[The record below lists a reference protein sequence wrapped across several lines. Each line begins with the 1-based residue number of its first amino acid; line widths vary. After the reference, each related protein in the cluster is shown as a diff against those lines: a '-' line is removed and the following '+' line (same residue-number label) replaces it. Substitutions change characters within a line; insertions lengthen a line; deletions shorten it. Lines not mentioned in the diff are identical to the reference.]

1 MGDGLRTIH
10 IVTTDDS
17 LLADTR
23 AAAKG
28 LDGWEIQSSSSR
40 AELLESPP
48 VAGDVLLLD
57 AMSGTSNVYEDC
69 RRLAGRTKC
78 RTFVVVEAGN
88 DLAESIACFCGA
100 TGVLQRP
107 FDKEALGSAIE
118 QNSGPRPA
126 LPQEARGSTDSEFV
140 LPQALLKDIT
150 TGETDKTLVDAL
162 IDPETGLFNYA
173 YLNYKVDEEYKRAR
187 RFEHPLTCVMLGF
200 EGQANESVLAEL
212 AGIFLNTSR
221 DTDILG
227 RFDEN
232 SFLFLLPNT
241 GPDGA
246 GVMADR
252 IREMAESA
260 GLQDLVGDS
269 LVLAAGIASC
279 PNPGVSKPEDLYGQ
293 TRDAFFAARAE
304 GGGVVVA

>member
-10 IVTTDDS
+10 VVSNDEA
-17 LLADTR
+17 LLTELR
-23 AAAKG
+23 AAAG
-28 LDGWEIQSSSSR
+28 TLDGWEVQAVASQE
-40 AELLESPP
+40 ALLRTPP

-57 AMSGTSNVYEDC
+57 AQAGVGNVYEDC
-69 RRLAGRTKC
+69 RRLTGRTKC
-78 RTFVVVEAGN
+78 RTFVVVAAQNELAGP
-88 DLAESIACFCGA
+88 IARFCGA
-100 TGVLQRP
+100 TGVLRRP
-107 FDKEALGSAIE
+107 LEARHLGEAID
-118 QNSGPRPA
+118 QNGGPRPP
-126 LPQEARGSTDSEFV
+126 LPQEGRGKPEPDFV

-150 TGETDKTLVDAL
+150 TGETDKTLVAAL

-173 YLNYKVDEEYKRAR
+173 YLNYKVDEEFKRAR

-200 EGQANESVLAEL
+200 EGQASEDVLAEL

-252 IREMAESA
+252 IREMAA
-260 GLQDLVGDS
+260 GAALKDLVGDA

-279 PNPGVSKPEDLYGQ
+279 PNPGVSRPEDLYGQ

-304 GGGVVVA
+304 GGGVVRA